1 VRLHVWFT
9 RRRVEIS
16 GLINQ
21 RRKRL
26 SGNVPPFMVL
36 YMIEGSLKVGEMTWT
51 HMVNP
56 SHKDVSSVVEKYNLH
71 EIIEQ
76 DLMDFTTQDKIDVYD
91 ECIFLVMRFPKYNEK
106 AKKHFPNTMHAIL
119 GKNFILTI
127 TSHMTNNI
135 QKIQDTYRA
144 ELAEEDA
151 EAFKLSP
158 YYILYKII
166 DAMYDKAL
174 VGLGKFARDLLR
186 IEDAAFDSNSI
197 NEEMLSELLIK
208 KRNAILMRHIITP
221 HSEILHELQ
230 TATTNFYEGDLDVYF
245 EDLQYKTD
253 KILSLISINRENTE
267 SLFDISGTMAQLK
280 TTKVI
285 SVLTIYTVV
294 LGILTWLSGMYGMNV
309 DLPFGDS
316 PVAFTGICVIMTGII
331 VGTML
336 YFRKKRWY

>member
-1 VRLHVWFT
+1 MIT
-9 RRRVEIS
+9 
-16 GLINQ
+16 
-21 RRKRL
+21 
-26 SGNVPPFMVL
+26 GNL
-36 YMIEGSLKVGEMTWT
+36 TVGKMTWT

-56 SHKDVSSVVEKYNLH
+56 ANKDVSSIVEKYNLH

-76 DLMDFTTQDKIDVYD
+76 DLVDFTTQDKIDVYD
-91 ECIFLVMRFPKYNEK
+91 DCIFLILRFPKYNEK

-119 GKNFILTI
+119 GKDFILTI

-174 VGLGKFARDLLR
+174 VGLGKFTRDLLR
-186 IEDAAFDSNSI
+186 IEDAAFDSKSI
-197 NEEMLSELLIK
+197 NEEMLSELLMK
-208 KRNAILMRHIITP
+208 KRNAVLMRHIIAP
-221 HSEILHELQ
+221 HSEILSELQ
-230 TATTNFYEGDLDVYF
+230 TATMNFYEGDLDVYF

-253 KILSLISINRENTE
+253 KILSLISITRENTE
-267 SLFDISGTMAQLK
+267 SLFDISDTMATLK
-280 TTKVI
+280 TNKVI

-294 LGILTWLSGMYGMNV
+294 LGALTWLSGMYGMNV
-309 DLPFGDS
+309 DLPFDDS
-316 PVAFTGICVIMTGII
+316 PAAFTGICIIMTGI
-331 VGTML
+331 VFGTML
-336 YFRKKRWY
+336 YFRKKGWF

>member
-1 VRLHVWFT
+1 
-9 RRRVEIS
+9 
-16 GLINQ
+16 
-21 RRKRL
+21 
-26 SGNVPPFMVL
+26 
-36 YMIEGSLKVGEMTWT
+36 MIDGSLKAGEMTWT
-51 HMVNP
+51 HIVNP
-56 SHKDVSSVVEKYNLH
+56 ARKDVSSIIEKYNLH

-91 ECIFLVMRFPKYNEK
+91 DCIFLVVRFPKYNEK
-106 AKKHFPNTMHAIL
+106 AKKHFANTMHAIL

-151 EAFKLSP
+151 EEFKLSP

-174 VGLGKFARDLLR
+174 VGLGKFSRDLMR
-186 IEDAAFDSNSI
+186 IEDSAFDSNSV
-197 NEEMLSELLIK
+197 NEEMLSELLMK
-208 KRNAILMRHIITP
+208 KRNAILMRHIIAP
-221 HSEILHELQ
+221 HSEILSELQ
-230 TATTNFYEGDLDVYF
+230 TATMNFYEGDLDVYF

-253 KILSLISINRENTE
+253 KILSLISITRENTE

-285 SVLTIYTVV
+285 SILTIYTVI
-294 LGILTWLSGMYGMNV
+294 LGIHTWLSGMYGMNV
-309 DLPFGDS
+309 ALPFQDS
-316 PVAFTGICVIMTGII
+316 PLAYTGICLIMVGITI
-331 VGTML
+331 GTML
-336 YFRKKRWY
+336 YFKKKKWF

>member
-1 VRLHVWFT
+1 MR
-9 RRRVEIS
+9 ES
-16 GLINQ
+16 
-21 RRKRL
+21 
-26 SGNVPPFMVL
+26 
-36 YMIEGSLKVGEMTWT
+36 SLTVGEMTWT

-56 SHKDVSSVVEKYNLH
+56 AHKDVASIVEKYNLH

-91 ECIFLVMRFPKYNEK
+91 DCIFLIIRFPKYNEK
-106 AKKHFPNTMHAIL
+106 ARKHFPNMLHAVL

-158 YYILYKII
+158 YYVLYKII

-174 VGLGKFARDLLR
+174 VGLGKFSRDLIR
-186 IEDAAFDSNSI
+186 IEDVAFDSNSI
-197 NEEMLSELLIK
+197 NEDLLSEVMMK
-208 KRNAILMRHIITP
+208 KRNAILMRHIIAP
-221 HSEILHELQ
+221 HTEILGELQ
-230 TATTNFYEGDLDVYF
+230 TATMNFYEGDLDVYF

-253 KILSLISINRENTE
+253 KILSLISIARENTE
-267 SLFDISGTMAQLK
+267 SLFDISDTLATLK

-285 SVLTIYTVV
+285 SILTIYTVIT
-294 LGILTWLSGMYGMNV
+294 GILTWLSGMYGMNV
-309 DLPFGDS
+309 SLPFENA
-316 PVAFTGICVIMTGII
+316 PLAFTGICI
-331 VGTML
+331 VMLCLVVATML
-336 YFRKKRWY
+336 YFRKKRWF